1 MKGKLVYLQRLQ
13 KKEPCGMT
21 LSAYQQCELCKSL
34 SLSAPLSTVKW
45 ENCYQP
51 QKVIVSSKWMSP
63 REALHI
69 APGTAFTFTKC

>member
-34 SLSAPLSTVKW
+34 SLSAPLSTVK
-45 ENCYQP
+45 
-51 QKVIVSSKWMSP
+51 
-63 REALHI
+63 
-69 APGTAFTFTKC
+69 